1 MRKATVTHLHS
12 FFFKKLPDCGTD
24 GDAITKEHEASAV
37 NPRKDKVAIF
47 IPAFNAASTIVNVL
61 DRIPPS
67 LKDQVGEIFVIDNNS
82 TDNTQMVAIDYRT
95 AHGLHNLE
103 VIRNPKNM
111 GYGGSQKI
119 AYQRCIDK
127 GYECVAMLHG
137 DAQYAPELL
146 ETLIDPVLRGEAD
159 MVFGSRIGGDPLA
172 GGMPIIRFLGNRA
185 LTTFQNIFLGT
196 NLSEFH
202 SGYRVFSVNALAKVP
217 FERFSS
223 DYHFDTEIIILFV
236 DKKLRI
242 KEMPIPTH
250 YGDEENY
257 VNIWD
262 YGMKVLLTTSTYF
275 FHKMGLRKSRNWSR
289 ILGQ

>member
-1 MRKATVTHLHS
+1 VT
-12 FFFKKLPDCGTD
+12 LPVR
-24 GDAITKEHEASAV
+24 A
-37 NPRKDKVAIF
+37 DKIAIF

-61 DRIPPS
+61 DRIPPQ
-67 LKDQVGEIFVIDNNS
+67 LKNQVGEIFVIDNNS
-82 TDNTQMVAIDYRT
+82 TDNTQMVVIDYRESK
-95 AHGLHNLE
+95 GMHNLE

-119 AYQRCIDK
+119 AYRRCIEK

-146 ETLIDPVLRGEAD
+146 ESLIEPVIKGEAD
-159 MVFGSRIGGDPLA
+159 MVFGSRMKGDPLG

-185 LTTFQNIFLGT
+185 LTTLQNIFLGT
-196 NLSEFH
+196 RLSEFH
-202 SGYRVFSVNALAKVP
+202 SGYRVFSVKALNKIP

-236 DKKLRI
+236 DKKLRVI
-242 KEMPIPTH
+242 EKTIPTH

-262 YGMKVLLTTSTYF
+262 YGMKVLITTSTYF
-275 FHKMGLRKSRNWSR
+275 LHRKKIRRSKNWLR
-289 ILGQ
+289 ILGE